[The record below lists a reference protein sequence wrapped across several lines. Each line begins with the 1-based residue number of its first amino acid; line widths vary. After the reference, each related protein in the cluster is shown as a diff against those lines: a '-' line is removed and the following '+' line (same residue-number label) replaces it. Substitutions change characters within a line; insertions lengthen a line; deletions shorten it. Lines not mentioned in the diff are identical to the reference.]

1 MTPTQVPKEK
11 RSLIPLAIVA
21 MVVAGGAGGFWF
33 FLRSA
38 PADAAPALTAEGKA
52 YVRHLKLGEVEM
64 KKTESWVQAA
74 VVEITGKITNAG
86 DRPLRLVELNCVFYD
101 PYGQLVLRQRVAIVR
116 GPLKPGDT
124 RGFRL
129 PFDNIPGSW
138 NQALP
143 QLVIAN
149 IIFGE

>member
-1 MTPTQVPKEK
+1 MTTTQVPKEN
-11 RSLIPLAIVA
+11 RSLIPVAIVA
-21 MVVAGGAGGFWF
+21 LVVAAGGGAFWY

-38 PADAAPALTAEGKA
+38 PSEAAAPALTAEGKA

-64 KKTESWVQAA
+64 TKTESWVQAA
-74 VVEITGKITNAG
+74 VVEITGKITNTG
-86 DRPLRLVELNCVFYD
+86 DRTLRMVELHCVFYD

-116 GPLKPGDT
+116 APLAPDET
-124 RGFRL
+124 RTFRL
-129 PFDNIPGSW
+129 PFDNIPDSW

-149 IIFGE
+149 IIFG